1 MPAGMMNLKLDM
13 DHPADRQKLRRAVL
27 DLINRLCQSSDP
39 TSVTIQHG
47 GLKLCDKVLFQN
59 LNQASVLIL
68 QSYFRRAGKFLQHH
82 YPPLW
87 AAIDDRVANV

>member
-1 MPAGMMNLKLDM
+1 MTFRLNAARSFCDFVRVSL
-13 DHPADRQKLRRAVL
+13 RQTA
-27 DLINRLCQSSDP
+27 LCQSSDP

-68 QSYFRRAGKFLQHH
+68 QSYFRRAGKVLQHY

-87 AAIDDRVANV
+87 ATIDDRVANV